1 MLRLA
6 RSTWLPLLPPD
17 KPGLYPIRFFATLDS
32 GAKLEA
38 RGLVTV
44 IEDRPGSMSVE
55 TEGDDIVL
63 VEAPYGSDTYRQA
76 LRLREMVLRQPLGL
90 TMSEAEL
97 ADDEHRRHFCALAS
111 GAVIGS
117 VSFKPLG
124 PHTLQLKQM
133 VVAEDRRHETV
144 GARLLAFAE
153 AWARRERYGLILLN
167 ARIGA
172 EGFYARHGYAL
183 EGEIFDE
190 NTLPHI
196 RMTKRVG

>member
-1 MLRLA
+1 
-6 RSTWLPLLPPD
+6 
-17 KPGLYPIRFFATLDS
+17 
-32 GAKLEA
+32 
-38 RGLVTV
+38 
-44 IEDRPGSMSVE
+44 MSVE
-55 TEGDDIVL
+55 IEGDDVVL
-63 VEAPYGSDTYRQA
+63 VEAPYGSDTYRDA
-76 LRLREMVLRQPLGL
+76 LRLREAVLRKPLGL
-90 TMSEAEL
+90 AMSEEEL
-97 ADDEHRRHFCALAS
+97 ADDKLRRHFCAVAK

-133 VVAEDRRHETV
+133 AVAEDRRHETV

-153 AWARRERYGLILLN
+153 AWARRERYGLIILN
-167 ARIGA
+167 ARVGA